1 MQNIILLDLEE
12 TVIADLFSTG
22 TSRLNRPVFLDRN
35 IEKIK
40 KYIRDNEITNPKF
53 GIMSW
58 ALYDEDL
65 KDFKEFVQ
73 SGLEDRLGATISNE
87 LIITIEG
94 WLQKV
99 WTTTGMMLDKT
110 DAFTLFKK
118 PEILFALSQRSGEF
132 SQSRVILF
140 DDAIKNV
147 SIFSHDSFSIV
158 HLVNINTLE

>member
-22 TSRLNRPVFLDRN
+22 TSRLNRPVFLDCN

-40 KYIRDNEITNPKF
+40 KYILDNEITNPKF

-73 SGLEDRLGATISNE
+73 SGLEDRLGGNY
-87 LIITIEG
+87 
-94 WLQKV
+94 
-99 WTTTGMMLDKT
+99 
-110 DAFTLFKK
+110 FK
-118 PEILFALSQRSGEF
+118 
-132 SQSRVILF
+132 
-140 DDAIKNV
+140 
-147 SIFSHDSFSIV
+147 
-158 HLVNINTLE
+158 